1 MDAVDPYRAK
11 DLSES
16 PLPTDM
22 WSRIDMQ
29 DASRND
35 PNKDTVEL
43 KRAKERSDM
52 PEPMLRLSRTDR
64 ELPRFTMP

>member
-1 MDAVDPYRAK
+1 
-11 DLSES
+11 
-16 PLPTDM
+16 M